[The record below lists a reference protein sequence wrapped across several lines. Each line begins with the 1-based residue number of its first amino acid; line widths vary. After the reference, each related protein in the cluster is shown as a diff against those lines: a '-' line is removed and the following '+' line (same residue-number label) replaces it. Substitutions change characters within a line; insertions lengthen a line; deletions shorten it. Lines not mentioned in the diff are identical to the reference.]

1 MQGILRS
8 HYKTVEEYLNK
19 LQEENLANQ
28 YCPYYET
35 IFQHKEKLYDIYK
48 NYRETFEQMTMIVKQ
63 FEEHKQSVKR
73 LIIMQKNKKKEMLK
87 VSSTSTKPLVQNTQK
102 AVLQQEIK

>member
-87 VSSTSTKPLVQNTQK
+87 LSANSSKSFVESKEK
-102 AVLQQEIK
+102 AIL